1 MDSRHCRSLFCEW
14 LVLTFL
20 LWQNPLMTKMIAH
33 AILVLGV
40 LFAAQ
45 PGDAQPRNVVVGVE
59 ELDYAPHYTTLS
71 GSFRGFGR
79 ALLDEFAAAEG
90 VQFEYR
96 PLPVIRLHQALIEGR
111 IGFKYPDNPS
121 WQREIKQAAGITYS
135 QPVVGYLDGILVA
148 PGRLA
153 RPAEPLP
160 SLALVRGFS
169 LPADTPWQGPAP
181 QLLEQ
186 NSLGAA
192 IRATLLG
199 EAEGLFGNVTVLQH
213 QMRQVMMLP
222 PDQLAFDPRLPH
234 QRGHYHL
241 STRDERALLAR
252 FDAWL
257 VQHEPAISA
266 MKRAYGLD

>member
-1 MDSRHCRSLFCEW
+1 MA
-14 LVLTFL
+14 
-20 LWQNPLMTKMIAH
+20 KIIAC

-40 LFAAQ
+40 LLSAQ
-45 PGDAQPRNVVVGVE
+45 PGHPQPRNVVVGVE

-79 ALLDEFAAAEG
+79 ALLDAFAAAEG
-90 VQFEYR
+90 IQFDYR
-96 PLPVIRLHQALIEGR
+96 PLPVMRLHQALIEGR

-135 QPVVGYLDGILVA
+135 QPVVAYLDGILVA
-148 PGRLA
+148 PGRLML
-153 RPAEPLP
+153 PAEPLP

-181 QLLEQ
+181 QLHEQ

-192 IRATLLG
+192 IRAALVG
-199 EAEGLFGNVTVLQH
+199 EADGLFGNVTVLQH

-222 PDQLAFDPRLPH
+222 PEQLVFDPRLPH

-257 VQHEPAISA
+257 VQHEPAITA
-266 MKRAYGLD
+266 LKRDYGVD